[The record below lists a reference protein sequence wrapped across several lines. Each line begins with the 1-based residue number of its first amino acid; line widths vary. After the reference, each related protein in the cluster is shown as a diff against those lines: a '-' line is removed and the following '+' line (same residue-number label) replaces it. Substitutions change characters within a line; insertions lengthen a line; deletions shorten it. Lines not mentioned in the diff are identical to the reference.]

1 MTVPAPLA
9 AEQCPILKHPR
20 HAAQLAPVLVVF
32 NAAATAAKT
41 LADKYPT
48 SLQSQYVADALARLR
63 AARDTLTTPRFKVGF
78 LGPFQ
83 CGKSTI
89 LNNLLGQD
97 ISAVGV
103 GRACTSVVTRLIVKP
118 GQTPPTLS
126 LEYFSTEGY
135 YKRRNTLAE
144 WARLQNPDGQ
154 TETQLLE
161 RLKGHNP
168 AAGRTSSQR
177 PVRKKDVPYLR
188 AFLQSYEDS
197 KAKQLIRETPLVETV
212 AFNDRDRLLK
222 HDPTAEEDS
231 VRASQYL
238 LVSESRI
245 AFDTDRIDP
254 ELELV
259 DLPGLGSGRSVDD
272 LLTKEFIH
280 QLDGALV
287 FLRADSMDSAEVS
300 EIFTEL
306 QTRFRD
312 NLKSRVWVVVNKM
325 DAPERHAKI
334 AAPGKDNTFN
344 VVIDLMRKSNI
355 PLSQVVFGCNGVYES
370 AHSGGGTADRSTAL
384 ALLKLAQKGD
394 DDAVRG
400 QLADTPELLAA
411 YEELLKD
418 GSVGLLQRL
427 IKDRV
432 GPSVAGE
439 ILSQARLDA
448 ERAASD
454 LQFALETAEK
464 PANEQEQTDA
474 RLWEN
479 ALYTLLSE
487 LSVSQGG
494 GRGPLF
500 VKLEEY
506 GRVARKALE
515 GEFNK
520 LVQDE
525 ALAAKTT
532 PELLQQFALDATLMQ
547 KKVDSAM
554 TQVVQQVYTE
564 ITERLEAKQL
574 PAVPLPGGGEPLS
587 VWHQFRQKD
596 RDDTGWR
603 DRFQPKLHDPVLVER
618 LSEEGLAHTFDGPR
632 YKKLW
637 LDKLRTAA
645 HQLSLVV
652 RGRLR
657 HRLDDLRRQVTRKLG
672 PVGTAPR
679 L

>member
-1 MTVPAPLA
+1 MTVPHPLA

-20 HAAQLAPVLVVF
+20 HAGHLTPVLAVF
-32 NAAATAAKT
+32 NAATSAAAK
-41 LADKYPT
+41 LADKYPHA
-48 SLQSQYVADALARLR
+48 LQSPEVADALARLQS
-63 AARDTLTTPRFKVGF
+63 ARDTLTTPRFKVGF

-103 GRACTSVVTRLIVKP
+103 GRACTSVVTRLIVEK
-118 GQTPPTLS
+118 GKTPPTLA
-126 LEYFSTEGY
+126 LEYFSVDGY

-144 WARLQNPDGQ
+144 WARLSNPDGQ
-154 TETQLLE
+154 SETQLLE
-161 RLKGHNP
+161 RLRGHTP

-177 PVRKKDVPYLR
+177 PVRKKDIPYLR

-197 KAKQLIRETPLVETV
+197 KARHVIRETPLTETV
-212 AFNDRDRLLK
+212 SFADREKLLK
-222 HDPTAEEDS
+222 HDPNADDET
-231 VRASQYL
+231 VRPSQYL
-238 LVSESRI
+238 MVSESRI
-245 AFDTDRIDP
+245 TFDTDRIDP

-344 VVIDLMRKSNI
+344 VVIDLMTKSNI

-370 AHSGGGTADRSTAL
+370 ARSNGGTADRGTAL

-394 DDAVRG
+394 DEAVRG
-400 QLADTPELLAA
+400 QLAPTPELLAA
-411 YEELLKD
+411 FDELLAD
-418 GSVGLLQRL
+418 GSIGLLQRL

-432 GPSVAGE
+432 GPSVAGQ
-439 ILSQARLDA
+439 ILSQAKLDA
-448 ERAASD
+448 ERAEAD
-454 LQFALETAEK
+454 LRYALEQAEK
-464 PANEQEQTDA
+464 PASEQEQTDA

-487 LSVSQGG
+487 LSVSAGG
-494 GRGPLF
+494 NRGPLF

-506 GRVARKALE
+506 GKAARKALE
-515 GEFNK
+515 AEFTK

-525 ALAAKTT
+525 ALAAKST
-532 PELLQQFALDATLMQ
+532 PELLHQFALDATLMQ
-547 KKVDSAM
+547 RKIDAAM

-564 ITERLEAKQL
+564 VTERLEAKQL
-574 PAVPLPGGGEPLS
+574 PGVHLPGGGEPMA
-587 VWHQFRQKD
+587 VWHQFRQTD
-596 RDDTGWR
+596 RDHTDWR
-603 DRFQPKLHDPVLVER
+603 DRYRPRLHDPVLVER

-645 HQLSLVV
+645 HQLALVV

-672 PVGTAPR
+672 P
-679 L
+679 LKN

>member
-1 MTVPAPLA
+1 MPHVPQSLA

-20 HAAQLAPVLVVF
+20 YAVALGPVLASY
-32 NAAATAAKT
+32 NTAADAAKT
-41 LADKYPT
+41 LAEKYPLA
-48 SLQSQYVADALARLR
+48 LQSPDVIAALDKLLSAH
-63 AARDTLTTPRFKVGF
+63 ATLTTPRFKVGF

-118 GQTPPTLS
+118 GQKPPTLA
-126 LEYFSTEGY
+126 LEYFSTDGY

-144 WARLQNPDGQ
+144 WARLSNPDGQ
-154 TETQLLE
+154 SETQLLE
-161 RLKGHNP
+161 KLKGYTP
-168 AAGRTSSQR
+168 SSARTSSQR
-177 PVRKKDVPYLR
+177 PVRKKDIPYLR
-188 AFLQSYEDS
+188 AFLQSYEDG
-197 KAKQLIRETPLVETV
+197 KAKGLVRETPLTETV
-212 AFNDRDRLLK
+212 SFADRERLLK
-222 HDPTAEEDS
+222 HDPSADEET

-245 AFDTDRIDP
+245 SFDTDRIDP

-344 VVIDLMRKSNI
+344 VVIDLMKKSNI
-355 PLSQVVFGCNGVYES
+355 PLSQVVFGCNGIYES
-370 AHSGGGTADRSTAL
+370 AKSAGGTADRTTAL

-394 DDAVRG
+394 DEAVRG
-400 QLADTPELLAA
+400 QLAGTPELLGAFD
-411 YEELLKD
+411 ELLSD
-418 GSVGLLQRL
+418 GSIGLLQRL
-427 IKDRV
+427 IKDKV
-432 GPSVAGE
+432 GPSVAGQ
-439 ILSQARLDA
+439 ILSQAKLDA
-448 ERAASD
+448 ESAASD
-454 LQFALETAEK
+454 LQFALELAEK

-479 ALYTLLSE
+479 ALYALLGE
-487 LSVSQGG
+487 LTVGPGG
-494 GRGPLF
+494 TRGPLF
-500 VKLEEY
+500 LKLEDY
-506 GRVARKALE
+506 GKVARKALE
-515 GEFNK
+515 TEFGK

-525 ALAAKTT
+525 ALAAKST
-532 PELLQQFALDATLMQ
+532 PELLSQFALDATLMQ
-547 KKVDSAM
+547 KKIDAAM
-554 TQVVQQVYTE
+554 TQVVQQVYTD

-574 PAVPLPGGGEPLS
+574 PGVNLPGGGEPMG
-587 VWHQFRQKD
+587 VWHTFRQKD
-596 RDDTGWR
+596 RDDTSWR
-603 DRFQPKLHDPVLVER
+603 DRGRPKLHDAVLVER
-618 LSEEGLAHTFDGPR
+618 LSDDGLAHTFDGPR

-645 HQLSLVV
+645 HQLALVV
-652 RGRLR
+652 RGRVR

-672 PVGTAPR
+672 PVR
-679 L
+679 V

>member
-1 MTVPAPLA
+1 MTVPDPLA
-9 AEQCPILKHPR
+9 AEQCPILKR
-20 HAAQLAPVLVVF
+20 DRYAAQLGPVLAVF
-32 NAAATAAKT
+32 NSAAAAAKK
-41 LADKYPT
+41 LADKYPHA
-48 SLQSQYVADALARLR
+48 LQSPEVVDALDRLA
-63 AARDTLTTPRFKVGF
+63 AARATLTTPRFKVGF

-118 GQTPPTLS
+118 GQKPPTLA
-126 LEYFSTEGY
+126 LEYFSVDGY

-144 WARLQNPDGQ
+144 WARLSNPDGQ
-154 TETQLLE
+154 SETQLLE

-168 AAGRTSSQR
+168 SAGRTSSQR
-177 PVRKKDVPYLR
+177 PVRKKDLPYLR

-197 KAKQLIRETPLVETV
+197 KARHIIRETPLTETV
-212 AFNDRDRLLK
+212 SFADRERLLK
-222 HDPTAEEDS
+222 HDPTADEET

-245 AFDTDRIDP
+245 TFDTDRIDS

-280 QLDGALV
+280 HLDGALV

-355 PLSQVVFGCNGVYES
+355 PLSQVVFGCNGIYES
-370 AHSGGGTADRSTAL
+370 AKGNGGTADRGTAL

-394 DDAVRG
+394 DEAVRG
-400 QLADTPELLAA
+400 QLTDTPELLAA
-411 YEELLKD
+411 FDELLAD
-418 GSVGLLQRL
+418 GSIGLLQRL

-432 GPSVAGE
+432 GPSVAGQ
-439 ILSQARLDA
+439 ILSQAKADA
-448 ERAASD
+448 ERAEAD
-454 LQFALETAEK
+454 LRYALEAAEK
-464 PANEQEQTDA
+464 PATEQEQTDA

-487 LSVSQGG
+487 LTVGPGG
-494 GRGPLF
+494 SRGQLF
-500 VKLEEY
+500 VKLEEF
-506 GRVARKALE
+506 GRTARKQLE
-515 GEFNK
+515 AEFTK

-532 PELLQQFALDATLMQ
+532 PELLHQFALDATLMQ
-547 KKVDSAM
+547 RKIDAAM

-574 PAVPLPGGGEPLS
+574 PGVNLPGGGEPMA
-587 VWHQFRQKD
+587 VWHTFRQTD
-596 RDDTGWR
+596 RDHTDWR
-603 DRFQPKLHDPVLVER
+603 DRYRPKLHDAVLVER

-645 HQLSLVV
+645 HQLALVV
-652 RGRLR
+652 RGRVR

-672 PVGTAPR
+672 PVART
-679 L
+679 

>member
-1 MTVPAPLA
+1 MTVPDPLA
-9 AEQCPILKHPR
+9 AEQCPILKHDR
-20 HAAQLAPVLVVF
+20 YAAHLGPVLGVF
-32 NAAATAAKT
+32 NAAAAAAKK
-41 LADKYPT
+41 LADRYPQAV
-48 SLQSQYVADALARLR
+48 QSPEVADALARLA
-63 AARDTLTTPRFKVGF
+63 AARATLTTPRFKVGF

-103 GRACTSVVTRLIVKP
+103 GRACTSVVTRLIVES
-118 GQTPPTLS
+118 GRTPPRLA
-126 LEYFSTEGY
+126 LEYFSVDGY
-135 YKRRNTLAE
+135 YRRRNTLAE
-144 WARLQNPDGQ
+144 WARLSNPDGQ
-154 TETQLLE
+154 SETQLLE
-161 RLKGHNP
+161 RLKGHTP
-168 AAGRTSSQR
+168 GAGRTSSQR
-177 PVRKKDVPYLR
+177 PVRKKDLPYLR

-197 KAKQLIRETPLVETV
+197 KAKNLIRETPHTETV
-212 AFNDRDRLLK
+212 SFADRERLLK

-231 VRASQYL
+231 VRVSQYL

-245 AFDTDRIDP
+245 TFDTDRSDP

-272 LLTKEFIH
+272 LLTKEFVH
-280 QLDGALV
+280 HLDGALV

-344 VVIDLMRKSNI
+344 VVVDLMRKSNI
-355 PLSQVVFGCNGVYES
+355 PLSQVVFGCNGIYE
-370 AHSGGGTADRSTAL
+370 AAKTAGGTADRTTAL
-384 ALLKLAQKGD
+384 ALLKLSVPGD
-394 DDAVRG
+394 DATIRQ
-400 QLADTPELLAA
+400 QLADTPELVAA
-411 YEELLKD
+411 YDELLKD
-418 GSVGLLQRL
+418 GSVGLLRRL

-432 GPSVAGE
+432 GPSVAGQ
-439 ILSQARLDA
+439 ILTQAKADA
-448 ERAASD
+448 ERAEAD
-454 LQFALETAEK
+454 LRFALETAEK
-464 PANEQEQTDA
+464 PATEQEQTDA

-479 ALYTLLSE
+479 ALYALLGE
-487 LSVSQGG
+487 LSVGSSGA
-494 GRGPLF
+494 RGPLF
-500 VKLEEY
+500 SRLEEY
-506 GRVARKALE
+506 GRTARKALE
-515 GEFNK
+515 AEFGK

-532 PELLQQFALDATLMQ
+532 PELLSQFALDATLMQ
-547 KKVDSAM
+547 KRIDSAM

-574 PAVPLPGGGEPLS
+574 PSVNLPGGSEPMA
-587 VWHQFRQKD
+587 VWHTFRQTD

-603 DRFQPKLHDPVLVER
+603 DRYRPRLHDPVLVER
-618 LSEEGLAHTFDGPR
+618 LGEEGLATTFDGPR

-645 HQLSLVV
+645 HQLALVV
-652 RGRLR
+652 RGRVR
-657 HRLDDLRRQVTRKLG
+657 HRLDDLRKQVTRKLG
-672 PVGTAPR
+672 PVPR
-679 L
+679 S